1 MQLITRLC
9 LLTRKHFVKRE
20 LLRLVKLDNQLEI
33 DLNQNLKGRGYYL
46 SVFGLKLDKK
56 HLKAVVEKHLKVSC
70 NYAKL
75 TAMIT
80 ALQQLA
86 QDEKK

>member
-1 MQLITRLC
+1 MQLTTRLC

-70 NYAKL
+70 NDAKL